1 MREKTCCFTGHRE
14 LSGATQER
22 LYSAIYDAVLSLL
35 SKGVTEFHSGGA
47 LGFDTA
53 AAFVVLDVKK
63 LHPEVRLVLDLP
75 CASQSNAWK
84 TEDKKVYE
92 YLLAVAD
99 ETHILAPY
107 YYKGCMQMRNRHMVD
122 QSAYVIC
129 YCTKSTGGSAYTIR
143 YAKELGCE
151 IIDLSGL

>member
-1 MREKTCCFTGHRE
+1 MREKTCCFTGHRD
-14 LSGATQER
+14 LLVSDRER
-22 LYSAIYDAVLSLL
+22 LYSSIYDAVLSLL

-53 AAFVVLDVKK
+53 AALVVLDVKK
-63 LHPEVRLVLDLP
+63 LHPEVRLILDLP
-75 CASQSNAWK
+75 CASQSKAWK
-84 TEDKKVYE
+84 TEDKQIYE

-122 QSAYVIC
+122 QSAYIIS
-129 YCTKSTGGSAYTIR
+129 YCTKSTGGSAYTLR
-143 YAKELGCE
+143 YAKESGCE
-151 IIDLSGL
+151 IIELSRL